1 MNRIIRMAAAHLTP
15 EHSFRGVIHWNYLVP
30 DHLSILVIV
39 KRIEWRQRCKI
50 NLFPTSMIHKIIS

>member
-1 MNRIIRMAAAHLTP
+1 MAAAHLTP